1 MGNTEATVK
10 RKQQLNVQSIGV
22 EFSAVFCFVLFLF
35 FGLCCFS
42 VVVWSVLFKW
52 ARNRYAAGIKV
63 KQTRRHK
70 SNIVFTDQGTC
81 ISFSK
86 RYLFTI
92 PFFISQYIVH
102 LVTK

>member
-1 MGNTEATVK
+1 MYKALELNF
-10 RKQQLNVQSIGV
+10 QL
-22 EFSAVFCFVLFLF
+22 FFVLFCFYF

-52 ARNRYAAGIKV
+52 ARNRYVAGIKV